1 LSTHAAAPRYLL
13 HTALLYTLAGVFV
26 GCGETVTLESGRSY
40 HLPSDVG
47 YWGWWMAT
55 VPLAAVSGLLAIV
68 ALAQEDKADTYLFG
82 GMSAAFAIL
91 GGLCYPGLISPSD
104 KALETAM
111 AKDAARMAEHAARMA
126 EEDARMAEEDAR
138 LLDDPEYQRKVANE
152 ALERVVEKRD
162 ARLRPEM
169 ARQQQLFTEKRAEI
183 ETLMTKTNV
192 ASHED
197 LLRRAEESVELLHL
211 KNLVDEAAIAQRA
224 AEWLAVKI
232 NQHDILAEHL
242 RSQVARLDSIIAL
255 QGVATAEELKE
266 VRSVVNG
273 AMAAVEENLTV
284 PEREDHALL
293 AAKLFDELQ
302 NSPTPHE
309 SQLERAPKPR
319 PTALDGAG
327 R

>member
-1 LSTHAAAPRYLL
+1 LSAHAAAPRYLL

-68 ALAQEDKADTYLFG
+68 ALAQEDKADTYLAG

-104 KALETAM
+104 EALETAM
-111 AKDAARMAEHAARMA
+111 AEDAARMAEDAARMA
-126 EEDARMAEEDAR
+126 EEDAR
-138 LLDDPEYQRKVANE
+138 LPDDPEYQRKVANE

-169 ARQQQLFTEKRAEI
+169 VRQQQLFTEKRAEI

-192 ASHED
+192 ASHEE

-224 AEWLAVKI
+224 AEWLAVKV

-309 SQLERAPKPR
+309 SQLQRAPKPR